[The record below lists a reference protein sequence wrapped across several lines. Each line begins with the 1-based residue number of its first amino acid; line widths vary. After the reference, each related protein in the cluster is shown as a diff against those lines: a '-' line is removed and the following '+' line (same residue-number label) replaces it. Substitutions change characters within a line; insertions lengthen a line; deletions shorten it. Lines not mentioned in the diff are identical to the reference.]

1 MIEDKLV
8 EAFDPRAQSGAHGK
22 LVTRVDVL
30 ERAYDQC
37 VKSLNLVDGKVEIE
51 AEKGL
56 KIEDTLRDQID
67 LIQAL
72 NSKLALQEEALKET
86 KGVFLAKIA
95 TLEKEVIER
104 AFGESN
110 NILSKFDFS
119 AHE

>member
-1 MIEDKLV
+1 
-8 EAFDPRAQSGAHGK
+8 
-22 LVTRVDVL
+22 L
-30 ERAYDQC
+30 EKAYDQC
-37 VKSLNLVDGKVEIE
+37 VKSINLVDGKTEIE

-86 KGVFLAKIA
+86 KGAFLAKIS

-104 AFGESN
+104 AFGDNGVLASR
-110 NILSKFDFS
+110 FDFS
-119 AHE
+119 AHEETIRKLEEEIEAL

>member
-1 MIEDKLV
+1 
-8 EAFDPRAQSGAHGK
+8 
-22 LVTRVDVL
+22 
-30 ERAYDQC
+30 
-37 VKSLNLVDGKVEIE
+37 VKSINQVDGKTEIE

-86 KGVFLAKIA
+86 KGAFLAKIS

-104 AFGESN
+104 AFGDNGVLASR
-110 NILSKFDFS
+110 FDFS
-119 AHE
+119 AHEETIRKLEEEIEAL